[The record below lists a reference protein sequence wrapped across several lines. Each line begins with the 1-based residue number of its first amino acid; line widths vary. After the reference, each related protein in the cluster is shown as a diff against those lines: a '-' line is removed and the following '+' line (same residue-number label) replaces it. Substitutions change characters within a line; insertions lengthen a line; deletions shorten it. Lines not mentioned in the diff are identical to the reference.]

1 MKLRKWVVNTLI
13 VVQFILMMLLSY
25 ECESILLFYLGK
37 IVILAVMVG
46 ITYILSKYSN
56 FFD

>member
-1 MKLRKWVVNTLI
+1 MKLRKWVVNTL
-13 VVQFILMMLLSY
+13 VVIEFILMMLLSY
-25 ECESILLFYLGK
+25 DCESLLLFYLGK

>member
-1 MKLRKWVVNTLI
+1 MKLRKWVVNTL
-13 VVQFILMMLLSY
+13 VVIEFILTMLLSY
-25 ECESILLFYLGK
+25 ECENILLFYLGK